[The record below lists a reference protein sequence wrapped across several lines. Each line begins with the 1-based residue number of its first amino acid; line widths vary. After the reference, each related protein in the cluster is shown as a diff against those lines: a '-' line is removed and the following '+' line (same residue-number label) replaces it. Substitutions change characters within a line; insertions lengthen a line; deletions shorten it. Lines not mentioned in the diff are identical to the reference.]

1 MNLLP
6 FQEQFDSFIR
16 QLRAETDREIVIG
29 SLEYIAYYLAYIEGR
44 LDAMK
49 EIQQEQQSIIFD
61 DLKEP
66 VHHDS

>member
-6 FQEQFDSFIR
+6 FQEQFDRFIR
-16 QLRAETDREIVIG
+16 QLRVESEREIPTG

-49 EIQQEQQSIIFD
+49 EIQQEQQSITFN

>member
-16 QLRAETDREIVIG
+16 RLRAEAGREIRSG
-29 SLEYIAYYLAYIEGR
+29 SLEYLAYYRAYIEGR

-49 EIQQEQQSIIFD
+49 EIQQEQQSITFN

>member
-16 QLRAETDREIVIG
+16 ELRAETNREIQSG
-29 SLEYIAYYLAYIEGR
+29 SLEYIAYYRAYIEGR
-44 LDAMK
+44 LDALK
-49 EIQQEQQSIIFD
+49 EVQREQQSIIFN

-66 VHHDS
+66 VQS